1 MTKVKKNYCQ
11 SGIAS
16 VAMVLVIMSIAML
29 VVASKS
35 FVTVNSEK
43 IKRNVLRSLE
53 SYYNAESGIEDA
65 LLRITNS
72 GYTYGASNT
81 FNLNGGTVVT
91 TVSQSG
97 RVRTVVAEGKI
108 GTAVRKVEVSLS
120 TRNSGSGSFKY
131 GAQIGAGGL
140 TMRNNSKIIGNVYSA
155 GNILAI
161 NSPEITGDAWVAGA
175 NSIQD
180 FDSIGI
186 GVDVHANT
194 IKKCAIGRDAYYQ
207 NISGSTVVGTSYPAS
222 PDPPVE
228 ALPITLTQINNWKIE
243 AETGGELAGY
253 LLDSSEKG
261 FLGPKKIAGDMNIIN
276 SAVLTLTGT
285 VWVTGNVNFANN
297 AAMQLSPL
305 YGDAS
310 GVLIADGVITV
321 NNNFYICGSEGFNG
335 ATCNAPTESFILVL
349 STNVGAS
356 AILMQNG
363 TALRAVMYTS
373 NGTLALENN
382 VRVVEATAYAMT
394 IKNNVQVIYD
404 SGLINLQ
411 FSAGPGG
418 TWDIRTW
425 KEIE

>member
-1 MTKVKKNYCQ
+1 
-11 SGIAS
+11 
-16 VAMVLVIMSIAML
+16 
-29 VVASKS
+29 
-35 FVTVNSEK
+35 
-43 IKRNVLRSLE
+43 
-53 SYYNAESGIEDA
+53 
-65 LLRITNS
+65 
-72 GYTYGASNT
+72 
-81 FNLNGGTVVT
+81 
-91 TVSQSG
+91 
-97 RVRTVVAEGKI
+97 
-108 GTAVRKVEVSLS
+108 
-120 TRNSGSGSFKY
+120 
-131 GAQIGAGGL
+131 
-140 TMRNNSKIIGNVYSA
+140 
-155 GNILAI
+155 
-161 NSPEITGDAWVAGA
+161 
-175 NSIQD
+175 
-180 FDSIGI
+180 
-186 GVDVHANT
+186 
-194 IKKCAIGRDAYYQ
+194 
-207 NISGSTVVGTSYPAS
+207 
-222 PDPPVE
+222 
-228 ALPITLTQINNWKIE
+228 
-243 AETGGELAGY
+243 
-253 LLDSSEKG
+253 
-261 FLGPKKIAGDMNIIN
+261 
-276 SAVLTLTGT
+276 
-285 VWVTGNVNFANN
+285 
-297 AAMQLSPL
+297 MQLSPL

>member
-131 GAQIGAGGL
+131 GLIISAATIL
-140 TMRNNSKIIGNVYSA
+140 FDLPNPDKISKRVSKF
-155 GNILAI
+155 
-161 NSPEITGDAWVAGA
+161 SFA
-175 NSIQD
+175 N
-180 FDSIGI
+180 
-186 GVDVHANT
+186 ALL
-194 IKKCAIGRDAYYQ
+194 
-207 NISGSTVVGTSYPAS
+207 SGSFS
-222 PDPPVE
+222 
-228 ALPITLTQINNWKIE
+228 
-243 AETGGELAGY
+243 
-253 LLDSSEKG
+253 
-261 FLGPKKIAGDMNIIN
+261 
-276 SAVLTLTGT
+276 
-285 VWVTGNVNFANN
+285 
-297 AAMQLSPL
+297 
-305 YGDAS
+305 
-310 GVLIADGVITV
+310 
-321 NNNFYICGSEGFNG
+321 CG
-335 ATCNAPTESFILVL
+335 
-349 STNVGAS
+349 
-356 AILMQNG
+356 
-363 TALRAVMYTS
+363 
-373 NGTLALENN
+373 
-382 VRVVEATAYAMT
+382 
-394 IKNNVQVIYD
+394 
-404 SGLINLQ
+404 
-411 FSAGPGG
+411 
-418 TWDIRTW
+418 
-425 KEIE
+425 